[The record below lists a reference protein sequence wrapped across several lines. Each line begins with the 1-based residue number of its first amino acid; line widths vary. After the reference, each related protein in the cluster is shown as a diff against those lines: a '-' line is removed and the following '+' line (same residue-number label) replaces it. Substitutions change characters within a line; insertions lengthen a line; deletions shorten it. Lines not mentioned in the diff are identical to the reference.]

1 MRGAQAPA
9 KPPTDTITIRI
20 AITRSPDD
28 PMSRSRER
36 AFLIAAPLAI
46 FPALAFLP
54 VVTYLI
60 AFPSIPHG
68 RFVGFLLLPICA
80 LAGSLG
86 LFRLALGAVEKPWGI
101 FNILNV
107 AALLVL
113 LVIAA
118 YTGIFLALMTL
129 KL

>member
-1 MRGAQAPA
+1 
-9 KPPTDTITIRI
+9 
-20 AITRSPDD
+20 
-28 PMSRSRER
+28 MSRSRER

-54 VVTYLI
+54 LVTYLI

-80 LAGSLG
+80 LLGSFG
-86 LFRLALGAVEKPWGI
+86 LWQIALGTVQKPWGI

-107 AALLVL
+107 TALLVL
-113 LVIAA
+113 LVIAG
-118 YTGIFLALMTL
+118 YTGVFLALMTM